1 MPAVER
7 LPLSEVLQAS
17 VDLCE
22 EADDSELRRFKGLQ
36 QRMIQMER
44 ADLGYLT
51 PETQSPRHLRAAG
64 GDRFHPL
71 STRR

>member
-7 LPLSEVLQAS
+7 LPLSEVLQSS

-22 EADDSELRRFKGLQ
+22 EADDSELQRFRELR

-44 ADLGYLT
+44 ADLGYL
-51 PETQSPRHLRAAG
+51 SPAAQPLRRLRAAG
-64 GDRFHPL
+64 GDRSHAM
-71 STRR
+71 SSRR